1 MEKIGG
7 SLEADI
13 REFRLR
19 LRLTC
24 ENGPRI
30 RKRNDINFRDTKAR
44 IAARNSK
51 ASKLIVTEAVE
62 AGCKSQIRGSLASF
76 SPFKTKFIV
85 GVAVSTRLV
94 RVMFRYLRVSS
105 SNRCASR

>member
-1 MEKIGG
+1 MDMEKIDG
-7 SLEADI
+7 SLEMDI

-30 RKRNDINFRDTKAR
+30 RKGKDINFRDTKAR

-51 ASKLIVTEAVE
+51 VSKLIVTEAVE
-62 AGCKSQIRGSLASF
+62 ARRKSQIRGSLASF
-76 SPFKTKFIV
+76 SPFETKFI
-85 GVAVSTRLV
+85 GCS
-94 RVMFRYLRVSS
+94 
-105 SNRCASR
+105 C